1 MAAISSKALKSNYA
15 ENRLKY
21 NGKELQS
28 KEFSDGS
35 GLEDYDYGAR
45 MYDPQIG
52 RWGTVDPKADIYRRW
67 SSYNYCVDNP
77 IRFIDPDG
85 MGVNDVHINGDR
97 AKEATAQLQKSTS
110 LKITRDEKTGQLS
123 AAGEAKTDADKKL
136 QEAINDKSV
145 DVKVDATS
153 SNYTKDGNWFV
164 GGAFG
169 GSEKKEDGT
178 VVATQTVNPDHTK
191 AIDKMNE
198 MPKGT
203 SVLHEVLEAFNGAKD
218 NPGTKA
224 PTFAD
229 VANKTPDGLHYLDAH
244 NKAMTTDP
252 RFVPPNSSQGAEGIY
267 ISKFPYSPS
276 IPAALNPEI
285 LLFKFKK

>member
-1 MAAISSKALKSNYA
+1 MAGISSKTPGALVNKF
-15 ENRLKY
+15 KY

-28 KEFSDGS
+28 QEFNDKS
-35 GLEDYDYGAR
+35 GLELYDYGAR
-45 MYDPQIG
+45 MQDPQLG
-52 RWGTVDPKADIYRRW
+52 RWFTIDPKADISRRW
-67 SSYNYCVDNP
+67 SPYNYALDNP

-85 MGVNDVHINGDR
+85 MFTVEINGDK
-97 AKEATAQLQKSTS
+97 AKEATAQLQKSTN
-110 LKITRDEKTGQLS
+110 LTITRDEKTGQLS

-136 QEAINDKSV
+136 QEAINDKNV

-169 GSEKKEDGT
+169 GSVKKDDGT
-178 VVATQTVNPDHTK
+178 VVANQTINPDHTK
-191 AIDKMNE
+191 EIDKMNE

-224 PTFAD
+224 PTFTD
-229 VANKTPDGLHYLDAH
+229 VVNKTPDGLNYLNAH

-252 RFVPPNSSQGAEGIY
+252 RFVPANLSQGADGIY
-267 ISKFPYSPS
+267 ISKLPYSPS

-285 LLFKFKK
+285 LLFKFKKL